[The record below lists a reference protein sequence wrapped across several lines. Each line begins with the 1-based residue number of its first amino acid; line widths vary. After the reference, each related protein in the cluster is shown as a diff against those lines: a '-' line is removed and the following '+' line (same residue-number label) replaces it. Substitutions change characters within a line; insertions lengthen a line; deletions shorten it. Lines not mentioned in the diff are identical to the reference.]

1 MQYVPLPNVDGGLS
15 VEAVREIVWAANN
28 SYCLDISSEG
38 LQTTIALCQKGLGV
52 VRVDEYKNMS
62 KESIQK
68 YINNFNYENFILTD
82 KEDDFAAPDE
92 NTRTLLIN
100 YKGLS
105 QELTDFSLLK
115 QETFLRPEDCLIIV
129 NADQEIADIYKKSEK
144 LSLLKYSDDYLILK
158 KL

>member
-1 MQYVPLPNVDGGLS
+1 
-15 VEAVREIVWAANN
+15 
-28 SYCLDISSEG
+28 
-38 LQTTIALCQKGLGV
+38 
-52 VRVDEYKNMS
+52 MS
-62 KESIQK
+62 K
-68 YINNFNYENFILTD
+68 INCLICSFCSLV

-105 QELTDFSLLK
+105 QELIDFSLLK
-115 QETFLRPEDCLIIV
+115 QETFLRPEDFLIIV